1 MSQIY
6 RNERKCNE
14 EGYKFIYE
22 SIKKSIKK
30 SIDINSNKDN
40 NGNNDNNTSTS
51 LNKLQQPIM
60 IGKIGA
66 NELLVVYQSI
76 QILQKQILGF
86 SPDIFREGCLTAG
99 IFPPTREGFII
110 FVEKYLDAIKSMNIM
125 ASWNDRVLEIEEYVF
140 NNYVMKDKL
149 MDNSFHETQE
159 IHGLVD
165 LCSLESFYTEPKYW
179 WQNLYEN
186 KTILIITP
194 FVKSIQTQLSLDKR
208 DKVWRGKWNG
218 FWSKT
223 ITFKYIKFPHPY
235 CISSEQEKA
244 KYPKSLDLLMQKYKS
259 EIDNIINDGDGGFD
273 IALIGTGAY
282 SILLC
287 DYIKREKKKTAFHL
301 GGGLQMMCG
310 VYGHR
315 WEPSFNTNPFLQ
327 EYIND
332 AWIRPLPEE
341 IPLMYQSQEG
351 GAYF

>member
-1 MSQIY
+1 MSQTY

-22 SIKKSIKK
+22 SIKKTM
-30 SIDINSNKDN
+30 NNK
-40 NGNNDNNTSTS
+40 NDKNTYTS
-51 LNKLQQPIM
+51 LNKQQQPIM

-99 IFPPTREGFII
+99 IFPPTKEGFII
-110 FVEKYLDAIKSMNIM
+110 FVKKYLDAIKSMNIM

-149 MDNSFHETQE
+149 MDNSLNNSYQENQENQE

-235 CISSEQEKA
+235 YISSEEEKA
-244 KYPKSLDLLMQKYKS
+244 KYPKSLDLLMQKYQT
-259 EIDNIINDGDGGFD
+259 EIDNIINDGNGGFD

-287 DYIKREKKKTAFHL
+287 DYIKRKKQKNAFHL

-315 WEPSFNTNPFLQ
+315 WEPSFNTNPFLE

-341 IPLMYQSQEG
+341 IPLMYQAQEG